1 MSPFVTALGLAL
13 LHFVW
18 QGFVLGALI
27 AGTLAALRERPASV
41 RYVVCVGGMALLIAT
56 PVVTTLLILRAPPGS
71 WDSLLLPL
79 GLPMLHGT
87 RAAFRLASPVL
98 PILPVLPIVWGAG
111 VIALQVRMIAAWIR
125 AESLSRTGTRA
136 ASPRWRQEFDDLLA
150 RFSVGRPVRLLE
162 SSRVVVPAVVG
173 WLRPVVLVPASLA
186 TGLSPSEIRGLLA
199 HELAHVRRHDYVV
212 NLAQCLCESL
222 LFFHP
227 VTWWLSGRLR
237 AEREFCC
244 DDVALTVGG
253 GALAYA
259 RTLSSLE
266 ELRDRTALPALSAKG
281 GNLMTRITRLLGG
294 GPYGH
299 GRAALALGIVAVTG
313 GITLGALMAT
323 GCFQG
328 ESVAAVEGQA
338 LVGPST
344 ELTAAEFAP
353 EPADVSQV
361 LGALDAAVAAGR
373 LPAELAAKIRT
384 KIESGEAQFL
394 SANCGP
400 DGECELPA
408 NCLPADCAPSALVE
422 LTGSGEGD
430 PVCIMIECDESDC
443 APISAACAA
452 GSAAC
457 LPAGNITPIVEFVE
471 LVELE
476 K

>member
-1 MSPFVTALGLAL
+1 MSPFATALGLAL

-18 QGFVLGALI
+18 QGFFLGALI

-41 RYVVCVGGMALLIAT
+41 RYVVCVGGMALLFAA
-56 PVVTTLLILRAPPGS
+56 PVATTLLILRAPPGE
-71 WDSLLLPL
+71 WVLPI
-79 GLPMLHGT
+79 LHGT
-87 RAAFRLASPVL
+87 RVASSLVSPLL

-111 VIALQVRMIAAWIR
+111 VIALQVRMIVAWIR
-125 AESLSRTGTRA
+125 AESLGRIGTRA
-136 ASPRWRQEFDDLLA
+136 ASARWQREFEDLVA
-150 RFSVGRPVRLLE
+150 RFSVDRPVRLLE

-186 TGLSPSEIRGLLA
+186 TGLSPGEIRGLLA
-199 HELAHVRRHDYVV
+199 HELAHVRRHDYAV
-212 NLAQCLCESL
+212 NVAQCLFESL

-266 ELRDRTALPALSAKG
+266 ELRDRTALPVLSAKG
-281 GNLMTRITRLLGG
+281 GSLMTRITRLLGG
-294 GPYGH
+294 GPHGH

-328 ESVAAVEGQA
+328 ESVAAVESET
-338 LVGPST
+338 LVGPGS
-344 ELTAAEFAP
+344 EQAATAFAP

-361 LGALDAAVAAGR
+361 LATLDAAVAAGR
-373 LPAELAAKIRT
+373 LSAEAAATIRT
-384 KIESGEAQFL
+384 KIESGEAKFF
-394 SANCGP
+394 SASYTSAGGCGTAANC
-400 DGECELPA
+400 A
-408 NCLPADCAPSALVE
+408 PADCEPSACVE
-422 LTGSGEGD
+422 LTGSGEGE
-430 PVCIMIECDESDC
+430 PMCVVIECDESAC
-443 APISAACAA
+443 MPTSAV
-452 GSAAC
+452 GSDA
-457 LPAGNITPIVEFVE
+457 PIVEAFEVVE
-471 LVELE
+471 LG